1 MSFSRTTTIS
11 CSGCPIPNAWHPD
24 LPFCHLTLTA
34 SVPPPRGHPREL
46 LTLGDH
52 LRKIR
57 LERGLFQDQV
67 ARELG
72 VSVQTL
78 LNWERNHTRV
88 QTRFMPRVVAFLGY
102 DPRQESGQLGDR
114 IRARRE
120 GLGLSQV
127 ALAARLGLNASTVVA
142 WERGRIRLAFPKV
155 RKRFEE
161 FLASG

>member
-1 MSFSRTTTIS
+1 
-11 CSGCPIPNAWHPD
+11 

-34 SVPPPRGHPREL
+34 PMPPPRGYPQEL
-46 LTLGDH
+46 KTLGDH
-52 LRKIR
+52 LRKVR

-67 ARELG
+67 ASELG

-88 QTRFMPRVVAFLGY
+88 QTRFMPKVVAFLGY
-102 DPRQESGQLGDR
+102 DPREENGQLGDR
-114 IRARRE
+114 IRVLRE
-120 GLGLSQV
+120 RQGLSQV

-161 FLASG
+161 FLAGG

>member
-1 MSFSRTTTIS
+1 
-11 CSGCPIPNAWHPD
+11 

-34 SVPPPRGHPREL
+34 PMPPPRGYPQEL
-46 LTLGDH
+46 KTLGDH
-52 LRKIR
+52 LRKVR

-67 ARELG
+67 ASELG

-88 QTRFMPRVVAFLGY
+88 QTRFIPKVVAFLGY
-102 DPRQESGQLGDR
+102 DPREENGQLGDR
-114 IRARRE
+114 IRVLRE
-120 GLGLSQV
+120 RQGLSQV

-161 FLASG
+161 FLAGG